1 MFPDIGREQI
11 QQLVER
17 NTFESAID
25 ILLNRKGLHKD
36 MSSIL
41 KSHAAK
47 VIGED
52 DTQLKM
58 NRSCIVNKAKVF
70 YKRCIHQ
77 PGLLKK
83 KLFVMFNGE
92 EGIDAGALSIDFFC
106 AYLKSLQQDLFEGQR
121 NRLVPKSHWGCEGE
135 FEMAGAAIA
144 HSLLLG
150 GPGFP
155 LLHPAVYAYMSISEI
170 NLENI
175 ADQPCAED
183 IPWNAATDDVK
194 CFIGKV

>member
-1 MFPDIGREQI
+1 
-11 QQLVER
+11 VEG
-17 NTFESAID
+17 NTIESAID
-25 ILLNRKGLHKD
+25 ILLNKKGLQKD

-58 NRSCIVNKAKVF
+58 NRSCIVNK
-70 YKRCIHQ
+70 RCIHQ
-77 PGLLKK
+77 PRLLKK

-92 EGIDAGALSIDFFC
+92 EGI
-106 AYLKSLQQDLFEGQR
+106 
-121 NRLVPKSHWGCEGE
+121 V
-135 FEMAGAAIA
+135 
-144 HSLLLG
+144 
-150 GPGFP
+150 
-155 LLHPAVYAYMSISEI
+155 SISEI